1 MKVPFSPP
9 RVDSLIINEVTDAL
23 QSGWITTGPRTK
35 QFEKDIADFCG
46 GGRVICLSSATSGL
60 ELVLR
65 WFGVKKGDE
74 VILPAY
80 TYCATANVVIH
91 CGATP
96 VFVDVNPDD
105 FLISVKE
112 IDRAITSRTKVIM
125 PVDFGGLPCD
135 YDKINA
141 LVNCKSK
148 RSIFVPETEE
158 QKNLGRIL
166 VLSDAAHSLGA
177 WYKGKPTGLLTDIT
191 VFSFH
196 AVKNLTTAEGG
207 AIIFNLPEPF
217 SNDELYKWFNIFSL
231 HGQSKDALAKIQVG
245 GWKYDVTLPGYKA
258 NMTDVLAS
266 MGLVE
271 LKRYREDMLP
281 KLRYIFERYNNA
293 LESYPWAILPIMETK
308 ERISSYHIYA
318 LRIRCFNELQRD
330 ELISRLAEKSISTN
344 VHFIPIPGLKY
355 YKELGFSP
363 ECYPN
368 ALGLYENEISLPI
381 YYDLNDI
388 QIDYLINNLIN
399 EVNTI
404 NAKHPI

>member
-35 QFEKDIADFCG
+35 QFEKDIAEFCG

-96 VFVDVNPDD
+96 VFVDVNQDD
-105 FLISVKE
+105 FLISLKE

-135 YDKINA
+135 YDKINT

-148 RSIFVPETEE
+148 RNIFVPETEE
-158 QKNLGRIL
+158 QKKLGRIL

-177 WYKGKPTGLLTDIT
+177 WYKGKPTGLLTDVT

-217 SNDELYKWFNIFSL
+217 VNDELYKWFNVFSL
-231 HGQSKDALAKIQVG
+231 HGQTKDALAKVQVG
-245 GWKYDVTLPGYKA
+245 GWKYDVTMPGYKA

-271 LKRYREDMLP
+271 LKRYRDDMLP
-281 KLRYIFERYNNA
+281 RLRYIYERYNNA
-293 LESYPWAILPIMETK
+293 LEPFSWAILPLMETNQ
-308 ERISSYHIYA
+308 RCSSYHIYA
-318 LRIRCFNELQRD
+318 LRIKGFDEKMRD
-330 ELISRLAEKSISTN
+330 DLISRLAEKGISTN
-344 VHFIPIPGLKY
+344 VHFLPIPELTFYRNIGY
-355 YKELGFSP
+355 TTEGYPIAKELFS
-363 ECYPN
+363 
-368 ALGLYENEISLPI
+368 NEISLPI
-381 YYDLNDI
+381 YYDLKDV
-388 QIDYLINNLIN
+388 QIDYIISNLVETIEIFSQSNN
-399 EVNTI
+399 
-404 NAKHPI
+404 A